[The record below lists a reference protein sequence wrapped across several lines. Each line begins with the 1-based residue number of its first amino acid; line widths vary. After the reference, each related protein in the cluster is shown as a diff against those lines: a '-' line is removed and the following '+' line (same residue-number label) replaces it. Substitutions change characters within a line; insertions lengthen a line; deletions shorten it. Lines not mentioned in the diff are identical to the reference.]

1 MSANYYSCAHG
12 AQIKCGDL
20 TPYLTCHILR
30 TYPLQICLNPPI
42 KAGTPGAVLLQW
54 IFFYLIGGE
63 NYFALF
69 LVSPGDEQHMT
80 DAGGVVHDNL
90 VLVRRQH
97 IP

>member
-1 MSANYYSCAHG
+1 M
-12 AQIKCGDL
+12 D
-20 TPYLTCHILR
+20 
-30 TYPLQICLNPPI
+30 
-42 KAGTPGAVLLQW
+42 
-54 IFFYLIGGE
+54 FYLIGGE
-63 NYFALF
+63 NNFALF